1 MNKNYMNDQ
10 FTKVFGKPAEKT
22 FFSPGRVNL
31 IGEHTDYNGGHAFPC
46 ALSFGTY
53 SAASKRN
60 DSTVRLIS
68 GNFSIVCEINISNA
82 DKIIYE
88 ESHNWANYPK
98 GVILEMLKLGH
109 KISGFDLY
117 IWGDIP
123 SGAGLSSSASVE
135 MLTATTINGLFD
147 CKIPTKELV
156 LLSRRAENSFVGV
169 NCGVMD
175 QYAVGFGKPEHAI
188 LLDCQAVSHKDV
200 PLVLGDYLIMI
211 TNTNNS
217 RSLAA
222 SEYNQRRSECESA
235 LAILQKKAA
244 CKVEFLC
251 ELDIPTF
258 ERHKHLIKDETL
270 LKRATHVVH
279 ENARTVKAVD
289 LLNAGDLAAF
299 GKLMN
304 ESHIS
309 LRDLYEVTGN
319 HLDALA
325 AAAWQVD
332 GVLGSR
338 MTGAGFGGCTVS
350 IVHKNSVDTFQ
361 KTVAEIYQKETGLKA
376 SFYVAKVGAGA
387 GEIFG

>member
-1 MNKNYMNDQ
+1 MNKNYINEH
-10 FTKVFGKPAEKT
+10 FTKVFDNPAEKF

-53 SAASKRN
+53 SGVRKRDDN
-60 DSTVRLIS
+60 KIRLIS
-68 GNFSIVCEINISNA
+68 GNFSITCEINVDENIQY
-82 DKIIYE
+82 K

-98 GVILEMLKLGH
+98 GVILEMLKLGC
-109 KISGFDLY
+109 KIGGFDLY

-135 MLTATTINGLFD
+135 MLTATTINELFD
-147 CKIPTKELV
+147 CKISTKELV
-156 LLSRRAENSFVGV
+156 LLSRRAENNFVGV

-188 LLDCQAVSHKDV
+188 LLDCQAISHENV
-200 PLVLGDYLIMI
+200 PLILGDYIIII

-217 RSLAA
+217 RSLAT
-222 SEYNQRRSECESA
+222 SEYNQRHSECESA
-235 LAILQKKAA
+235 LKILQAA
-244 CKVEFLC
+244 CNVEFLC
-251 ELDIPTF
+251 ALDVPTF
-258 ERHKHLIKDETL
+258 EQHKHLIKDEIL
-270 LKRATHVVH
+270 LNRATHVVY
-279 ENARTVKAVD
+279 ENARTIKAVD
-289 LLNAGDLAAF
+289 LLNAGDLASF
-299 GKLMN
+299 GKLMT

-319 HLDALA
+319 HLDTLA
-325 AAAWQVD
+325 EAAWQVS

-350 IVHKNSVDTFQ
+350 LVHKNNVDNFQ
-361 KTVAEIYQKETGLKA
+361 NTVAKIYQKATGLEP
-376 SFYVAKVGAGA
+376 SFYVAKVGSGA
-387 GEIFG
+387 VEI